1 MKFRDLLRLLRK
13 DGWYLAPTRGSHHQF
28 RQPVKPGLVTVA
40 GSGNDDVCATYI
52 EEDTHAGPRR
62 ALTGGRLMSRYL
74 VIIEESATGYS
85 AFLPDLPG
93 CIATGFTREEVEK
106 TMREGVA
113 FHLEGLRE
121 SGEPVPPP
129 RSSATYVDVAA

>member
-1 MKFRDLLRLLRK
+1 
-13 DGWYLAPTRGSHHQF
+13 
-28 RQPVKPGLVTVA
+28 
-40 GSGNDDVCATYI
+40 
-52 EEDTHAGPRR
+52 
-62 ALTGGRLMSRYL
+62 MSRYL

-113 FHLEGLRE
+113 FHLEGLSE